1 MERIREKIKYE
12 DYLADLLAIVVPQ
25 EKMLYLAINPSDIY
39 DVEVAYNVSCSSK
52 MVSNGYDVWN
62 ISASEPIDVVVEEIS
77 SQYFYVR

>member
-52 MVSNGYDVWN
+52 MVANGYDVWN